1 MKNFHPFYG
10 LFLKETGV
18 FAFQLCYAVLKS
30 RSTNFALK
38 CRKGLFVMQ
47 SMEQTLHLSQ
57 GLHLSPS
64 IVQSMKILQMNT
76 GQLAEYMNDMAMEN
90 PTIEFD
96 DFTIQEVRYKEWI
109 SKVPWLTVT
118 QNRKDLQCH
127 YDIAMLGG
135 ATTTLDTLSIFLR
148 DQLARLH
155 LSAPLEALC
164 NYLSEML
171 DERGY
176 LNAEDLNHLE
186 QSGVPSDLLTQAVQT
201 LQSLEPAGLAAR
213 SLSECLHLQLC
224 RLKGDH
230 ALADLV
236 ATEYLEPL
244 SKGHYHFIARQLNV
258 SVEEVERIRQQLQ
271 GLHYNPIQEFEHA
284 EPTHYVSPDAFIAEI
299 DGSLQ
304 VMVNEWDL
312 PSFHLSKTYVD
323 LLAQPLDGET
333 ELYLR
338 EKIQHTQWLL
348 QCVSRRRNTL
358 EACLLALVAWQ
369 KEFFLSQSTFIRPLY
384 QWQIA
389 ERIRVHPSTLSRT
402 IRNKYLQCQQG
413 TFPLSFFFSNHM
425 GCTPAVSEMEIKAK
439 LAQLISKEDPRI
451 PFSDEKLRK
460 DLEAQGIRIA
470 RRTVA
475 KYRNDLGFLSSYVRK
490 QSFSGR

>member
-1 MKNFHPFYG
+1 
-10 LFLKETGV
+10 
-18 FAFQLCYAVLKS
+18 
-30 RSTNFALK
+30 
-38 CRKGLFVMQ
+38 MQ
-47 SMEQTLHLSQ
+47 NVEQMLHLSQ
-57 GLHLSPS
+57 ALHLSPS
-64 IVQSMKILQMNT
+64 ILQSMKLLQMNT
-76 GQLAEYMNDMAMEN
+76 GQLAEYINDSALEN

-96 DFTIQEVRYKEWI
+96 DFNIQEQRYKELV
-109 SKVPWLTVT
+109 SKVPWLNVSTKKA
-118 QNRKDLQCH
+118 NEPHSH
-127 YDIAMLGG
+127 YDVATLGG
-135 ATTTLDTLSIFLR
+135 ATTTLDTLSVFLR

-155 LSAPLEALC
+155 LSAPMEALC

-176 LNAEDLNHLE
+176 LNVDDLKNLE
-186 QSGVPSDLLTQAVQT
+186 QSGIPSDMLTQAVQT

-230 ALADLV
+230 ALADIV

-244 SKGHYHFIARQLNV
+244 SKGHYHVIAQQLNV
-258 SVEEVERIRQQLQ
+258 REEEIERIRKQLQ
-271 GLHYNPIQEFEHA
+271 ELNYNPIQEFDHA
-284 EPTHYVSPDAFIAEI
+284 EPTPYVSPDAFIAEM

-304 VMVNEWDL
+304 VLVNEWDL

-323 LLAQPLDGET
+323 LLGQPLDGKT
-333 ELYLR
+333 EHYLR

-358 EACLLALVAWQ
+358 EACLLALVSWQ
-369 KEFFLSQSTFIRPLY
+369 KDFFLSQSTIIRPLY

-413 TFPLSFFFSNHM
+413 TFPLSFFFSNKI
-425 GCTPAVSEMEIKAK
+425 GCTPEDFSEMEIKAR

-460 DLEAQGIRIA
+460 DLEGQGISIA
-470 RRTVA
+470 RRTVT
-475 KYRNDLGFLSSYVRK
+475 KYRNDLGFLSSYLRK
-490 QSFSGR
+490 PKL